1 MIIQKFVLYINNLLY
16 QKVFFYSF
24 IDTVKNICNK
34 TLTFKF
40 KRKRLLL
47 SEKNKKTK
55 VIGYARAS
63 HNEFEYLEEQIKH
76 LKKEGCS
83 LVFSEFVSLDEEIKP
98 QLNKAINFLSNGDE
112 LLITQLDRAFKNKK
126 ECLITIDK
134 LINNNI
140 KLRTLTGFFAA
151 NESTNTNSSI
161 FKFLYELDNLKD
173 RSLSERKKEQILRR
187 KLSGNNLGGRPK
199 ISPLK
204 ESLVIRLR
212 NEGYSYRSIRS
223 QTGIA
228 LSTIRRVILEGELK

>member
-1 MIIQKFVLYINNLLY
+1 M
-16 QKVFFYSF
+16 FFYLF
-24 IDTVKNICNK
+24 TDTVKNIRNK

-40 KRKRLLL
+40 KRKRILL
-47 SEKNKKTK
+47 SEKNKSSKA
-55 VIGYARAS
+55 IGYARATQ
-63 HNEFEYLEEQIKH
+63 NEFKNLEEQIKN

-83 LVFSEFVSLDEEIKP
+83 LVFSEFISLDAEVKP
-98 QLNKAINFLSNGDE
+98 QLNKAINYLTKGDQ
-112 LLITQLDRAFKNKK
+112 LIITQLDRAFKNKK
-126 ECLITIDK
+126 ECLMTINK
-134 LINNNI
+134 LINKDI

-151 NESTNTNSSI
+151 NESSKENSSI
-161 FKFLYELDNLKD
+161 FKILYELDNLEDK
-173 RSLSERKKEQILRR
+173 SLGERKRDQLLRR

-228 LSTIRRVILEGELK
+228 L

>member
-1 MIIQKFVLYINNLLY
+1 M
-16 QKVFFYSF
+16 FFYLF
-24 IDTVKNICNK
+24 IGTVKNICNK

-47 SEKNKKTK
+47 SKKNKNSKA
-55 VIGYARAS
+55 IGYARAT
-63 HNEFEYLEEQIKH
+63 HNEFEYLEEQIKK
-76 LKKEGCS
+76 LKEEGCS
-83 LVFSEFVSLDEEIKP
+83 VIFSEFVSLDEGIKP
-98 QLNKAINFLSNGDE
+98 QLNKAINCLSKGDE
-112 LLITQLDRAFKNKK
+112 LIITQLDRAFKNKK
-126 ECLITIDK
+126 ECLVTINK
-134 LINNNI
+134 LINNDI

-151 NESTNTNSSI
+151 NASSNTNSSI
-161 FKFLYELDNLKD
+161 FKILYELDNLEES
-173 RSLSERKKEQILRR
+173 SLDERKKEKLLRR

-228 LSTIRRVILEGELK
+228 LSTIRRIILEGELT

>member
-1 MIIQKFVLYINNLLY
+1 M
-16 QKVFFYSF
+16 FFYLF

-40 KRKRLLL
+40 KRKRILL
-47 SEKNKKTK
+47 SEKNKNSKA
-55 VIGYARAS
+55 IGYARAT
-63 HNEFEYLEEQIKH
+63 NDEYEYLEEQIKI
-76 LKKEGCS
+76 LKEEGCS
-83 LVFSEFVSLDEEIKP
+83 LVFSEFISLDEEIKP
-98 QLNKAINFLSNGDE
+98 QLNKAMNCLSRGDQFI
-112 LLITQLDRAFKNKK
+112 ITQLDRAFKNKK
-126 ECLITIDK
+126 ECLRTINK
-134 LINNNI
+134 LINKDV

-151 NESTNTNSSI
+151 NESSNESSSI
-161 FKFLYELDNLKD
+161 FKILYELDNLED
-173 RSLSERKKEQILRR
+173 SSLDERKKEKLLRR

-228 LSTIRRVILEGELK
+228 LSTIRRVILEGELT

>member
-1 MIIQKFVLYINNLLY
+1 
-16 QKVFFYSF
+16 VFFSIF

-47 SEKNKKTK
+47 SDKNKSSKA
-55 VIGYARAS
+55 IGYARATN
-63 HNEFEYLEEQIKH
+63 NEYEYLEEQIKI
-76 LKKEGCS
+76 LKEEGCS
-83 LVFSEFVSLDEEIKP
+83 LVFSEFISLDEEIKP
-98 QLNKAINFLSNGDE
+98 QLNKAMNCLSKGDQ
-112 LLITQLDRAFKNKK
+112 LIVTQLDRAFKNKK
-126 ECLITIDK
+126 ECLKTINK
-134 LINNNI
+134 LISRDI
-140 KLRTLTGFFAA
+140 KLRTLKGFFTTNISS
-151 NESTNTNSSI
+151 NEISSI
-161 FKFLYELDNLKD
+161 FKILYELDNLEDK
-173 RSLSERKKEQILRR
+173 SLIERKKEQLLRR